1 LSSDKKFGV
10 FGYLSHSVTD
20 KAGVNSAEVSS
31 DNPVTCVCK
40 SVDGIRDY
48 LFKDAKIVNVL
59 PELSMS
65 ELIKRTKELGF
76 TSSTNQGI

>member
-1 LSSDKKFGV
+1 MSNNI
-10 FGYLSHSVTD
+10 TD
-20 KAGVNSAEVSS
+20 KAVVNSAEVSPDS
-31 DNPVTCVCK
+31 PVTCVSE
-40 SVDGIRDY
+40 SVEGIRDY
-48 LFKDAKIVNVL
+48 LFKGAKVVNGL